1 MRKTLEELSA
11 GKAICGDPDLDSAW
25 KQKAAPPWFDQEKF
39 DRGIVFFREHTSSVL
54 FSYLLSLIIGF
65 NLDVFLQTLLFTG
78 QSSTPEISSKRYFA
92 TLLYILQWYDTDVTD
107 SKSKGHKSLMKVR
120 RIHHHVRL
128 ALKKRDKQILLEF
141 VDHGQSENDGG
152 FLADET
158 SSPPSRRDSVEDDDD
173 DDFIYIDLQRPSTA
187 DSHVAAP
194 SSPSSDYA
202 ILSRPVQIKDGDD
215 KLYLNQYDMALVQ
228 VAFIAGVVIDPARLG
243 INATMTEL
251 DDYIFTWR
259 VFGWFLGIQDRFNV
273 CDGSYEE
280 VRSITCDVRDI
291 ELGPAVK
298 MKSPEA
304 GALVRAFL
312 AGFHEKL
319 RRTGGVSP
327 AMFLSPSALLSISV
341 RGAGLDKECE
351 PSDLT
356 YFDEFSIL
364 VLSVFFKITYYIP
377 WFRKLV
383 NSMLSLPNVMKL
395 LM

>member
-11 GKAICGDPDLDSAW
+11 GKLICGDPDLDSAW

-39 DRGIVFFREHTSSVL
+39 DRGIGFFREHTSSVL

-107 SKSKGHKSLMKVR
+107 SNSKGYKSLMKVR
-120 RIHHHVRL
+120 RIHHHVRS
-128 ALKKRDKQILLEF
+128 ALKKRQKQILLDF
-141 VDHGQSENDGG
+141 VDHGRGENDGG
-152 FLADET
+152 FLVDGDEET
-158 SSPPSRRDSVEDDDD
+158 SSPPSSRHDSVE
-173 DDFIYIDLQRPSTA
+173 DDFIYIDLQRPSAA
-187 DSHVAAP
+187 DIRVADP
-194 SSPSSDYA
+194 RSSDYA
-202 ILSRPVQIKDGDD
+202 ILSRPVQIEEGDD

-228 VAFIAGVVIDPARLG
+228 VAFIGGIVIDAARLG
-243 INATMTEL
+243 INATTKEL
-251 DDYIFTWR
+251 DEYIFTWR

-280 VRSITCDVRDI
+280 VLSITCEVRDL

-298 MKSPEA
+298 KKSPEA
-304 GALVRAFL
+304 NALVHAFL
-312 AGFHEKL
+312 AGFGNKI

-327 AMFLSPSALLSISV
+327 AMFLSPSALLTISV
-341 RGAGLDKECE
+341 RYCGLEKGCE

-364 VLSVFFKITYYIP
+364 VLTGVFKITYYIP
-377 WFRKLV
+377 WFRKV
-383 NSMLSLPNVMKL
+383 INSLLSLPNVMKL

>member
-1 MRKTLEELSA
+1 MKLRRR
-11 GKAICGDPDLDSAW
+11 
-25 KQKAAPPWFDQEKF
+25 PP
-39 DRGIVFFREHTSSVL
+39 
-54 FSYLLSLIIGF
+54 
-65 NLDVFLQTLLFTG
+65 
-78 QSSTPEISSKRYFA
+78 
-92 TLLYILQWYDTDVTD
+92 
-107 SKSKGHKSLMKVR
+107 
-120 RIHHHVRL
+120 
-128 ALKKRDKQILLEF
+128 
-141 VDHGQSENDGG
+141 QSENDGG
-152 FLADET
+152 FLADGT
-158 SSPPSRRDSVEDDDD
+158 SSPPSRRDSVEDDD

-187 DSHVAAP
+187 DSRVAAP

-243 INATMTEL
+243 INATMEEL

-280 VRSITCDVRDI
+280 VRSITCDVRDV

-304 GALVRAFL
+304 GVLVRAFL

-377 WFRKLV
+377 WFRKLI